1 MGLATF
7 AFGVGGP
14 VAIFAGLL
22 HMISHSLTKS
32 AVFFS
37 VGQAVQSIGS
47 REIQRI
53 RGLMEI
59 NPFLGWAFMLAVLFI
74 IGMPPSG
81 LFLSEF
87 LIVTS
92 TLQAQPWLTPLLLL
106 GLGVA
111 FAAIFPRLQGMVFGS
126 VPKGAVR
133 LSTTGIVPV
142 FIQLTLVAILGAFI
156 PLMLVRWMQHT
167 AILLH

>member
-1 MGLATF
+1 
-7 AFGVGGP
+7 
-14 VAIFAGLL
+14 
-22 HMISHSLTKS
+22 MISHSLTKS

-133 LSTTGIVPV
+133 LSTAGIVPV

-156 PLMLVRWMQHT
+156 PLMLVQWMQHA